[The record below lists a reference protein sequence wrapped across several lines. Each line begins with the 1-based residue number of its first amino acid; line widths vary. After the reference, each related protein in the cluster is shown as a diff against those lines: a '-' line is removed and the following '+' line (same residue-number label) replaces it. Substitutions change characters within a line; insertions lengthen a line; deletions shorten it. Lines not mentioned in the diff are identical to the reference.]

1 MALSKRNDAR
11 RRWRAFKRHASLVV
25 WTLLVSAIVTASWYE
40 VWIRGIHFAEDDKDV
55 IIGAI
60 VTTLG
65 VTYGILVSWII
76 GAIWEKYRKVVVCI
90 LEQDKHTF
98 LLYRDERMPIVLH
111 LLIAA
116 VSLPLISMIGMI
128 AYKHVLT
135 GALSIF
141 AVSMVLALFWR
152 IAAELEDPTRHG
164 WFIERIPPDWL
175 TEDVDEF
182 FKLGPEHW
190 AKHRPHHRQPE

>member
-1 MALSKRNDAR
+1 MALSKRRDAR
-11 RRWRAFKRHASLVV
+11 RRWRAFKRHASLVL
-25 WTLLVSAIVTASWYE
+25 WTLFVSSIVTAAWYAI
-40 VWIRGIHFAEDDKDV
+40 WIRGVHFAEDDKDV

-76 GAIWEKYRKVVVCI
+76 GAIWEKYRKVVVCV

-111 LLIAA
+111 LLIGA
-116 VSLPLISMIGMI
+116 VSFPLVGMIGMI
-128 AYKHVLT
+128 AYKHIFT
-135 GALSIF
+135 GASSVF

-152 IAAELEDPTRHG
+152 IAAELEDPTKHG
-164 WFIERIPPDWL
+164 WFSERIPPDWL

-182 FKLGPEHW
+182 FKLGPEYW
-190 AKHRPHHRQPE
+190 KKNQVHHRGQ